1 MLSKFLHACSPGV
14 LVPAS
19 LVSCSLSPE
28 FGLCTAPTPSLWTW
42 HSALKPGCRLES
54 ARFGDRNCHPMAID
68 GVIQTGKLLADLIDH
83 REVES
88 RYVYTSQHCRSHIFR
103 AGVRGKAFLRAGGK
117 TRPRWHRP
125 DAVGI
130 HRRAVLDRWG
140 EFR

>member
-1 MLSKFLHACSPGV
+1 M
-14 LVPAS
+14 
-19 LVSCSLSPE
+19 
-28 FGLCTAPTPSLWTW
+28 
-42 HSALKPGCRLES
+42 R
-54 ARFGDRNCHPMAID
+54 
-68 GVIQTGKLLADLIDH
+68 VIQLGKLLADLIDH

-130 HRRAVLDRWG
+130 DRPMIAQFGICFAHMIVGYTPDRRRP
-140 EFR
+140 